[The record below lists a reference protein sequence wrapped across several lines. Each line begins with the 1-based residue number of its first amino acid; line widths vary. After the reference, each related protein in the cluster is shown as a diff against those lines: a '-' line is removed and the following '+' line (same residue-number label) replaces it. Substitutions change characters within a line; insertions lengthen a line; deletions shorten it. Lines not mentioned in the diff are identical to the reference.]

1 MQGSAGVRGIDAYQR
16 TQVQSR
22 SPLELV
28 VMLYDGAIRFLLQAR
43 EAIEVGDVGART
55 TAASRALDIVI
66 ELRNTL
72 DMERGGDVARELDRL
87 YAYITTR
94 LLDVTRGDGAA
105 AEDVHT
111 LLSTLR
117 EGWIG
122 IAAPGAPR

>member
-1 MQGSAGVRGIDAYQR
+1 MQGPAGVRGIDAYQR

-43 EAIEVGDVGART
+43 EAIAARDVRART
-55 TAASRALDIVI
+55 TAASRALDVVV

-94 LLDVTRGDGAA
+94 LLEVTKGDGAA
-105 AEDVHT
+105 AEELQT
-111 LLSTLR
+111 LLSTMR
-117 EGWIG
+117 EGWVG